1 MRALTLGRRELI
13 ALTDYV
19 GPLLPLADLFPD
31 VLPEQWAP
39 FRARYPEAFATPDV
53 ARAAYNCYL
62 VRGVGAP
69 GGLTLVDTGVGP
81 DDPQTPGALLRELAA
96 CDAAP
101 EQITRV
107 VFTHL
112 HSDHLGWN
120 LTAEGAPGFP
130 NARYLFERGAWEAA
144 HAAGASGDADY
155 AGVSAQ
161 LRQLEALGVV
171 DLFIAGDQVAEG
183 CVSVSSDGHAPGHI
197 SVLVDPGVAGAPRAL
212 IVGDAWLHPAQVDEP
227 EWASVYDEDAQ
238 AARVT
243 RSRLLDLA
251 EADGLTLA
259 VSHIPTDGFG
269 RVIRRG
275 GARHWR
281 PL

>member
-19 GPLLPLADLFPD
+19 GPFLPLADLFPD

-39 FRARYPEAFATPDV
+39 FRARYPEAFATPEM
-53 ARAAYNCYL
+53 ARASYNCYL
-62 VRGVGAP
+62 VRSP
-69 GGLTLVDTGVGP
+69 GSLTLFDSGVGP

-96 CDAAP
+96 CGVAP

-107 VFTHL
+107 VFTHM
-112 HSDHLGWN
+112 HSDHIGWN
-120 LTAEGAPGFP
+120 LTREGALGFP
-130 NARYLFERGAWEAA
+130 NARYLFERGAWDAV
-144 HAAGASGDADY
+144 HAAGASGGDY
-155 AGVSAQ
+155 AAGVSAR

-171 DLFIAGDQVAEG
+171 DLFIAGDAVAEG
-183 CVSVSSDGHAPGHI
+183 CVSLSSDGHTPGHI
-197 SVLVDPGVAGAPRAL
+197 SVLVDSGAPGGRRAL

-227 EWASVYDEDAQ
+227 EWASVYDEDPQ
-238 AARVT
+238 AARAS

-251 EADGLTLA
+251 EADDLTLA

-269 RVIRRG
+269 RVIREN
-275 GARHWR
+275 GARHWQ